1 MENPD
6 CSVHAKMEEKIS
18 VSCNRDGGLES
29 MEISG
34 MLTLRISDDQ
44 LARVRLAL
52 HNPSKSSAQIKPVH
66 CRIDVDRTTL
76 ILPPQATRRASSC
89 RRIPTSTRSC

>member
-1 MENPD
+1 
-6 CSVHAKMEEKIS
+6 MEEKIS

-52 HNPSKSSAQIKPVH
+52 HNPSKSLTFAWSSYANYSK
-66 CRIDVDRTTL
+66 DRL
-76 ILPPQATRRASSC
+76 
-89 RRIPTSTRSC
+89 